1 MAFLL
6 SERAVVPRRLD
17 KKLLPDRAMSTA
29 RDACHDIDKTRAR
42 PQRGQASGKEDR
54 AMNELDFSGKQVLV
68 VGGSSGI
75 GNGIA
80 QAFRGKGARVHV
92 CGTRGSAAD
101 YSASEGSI
109 LEGLDYEK
117 LDVSDA
123 RAIENFKPAFD
134 ALDVL
139 VLAQG
144 AVIYRRGEFEMAGF
158 RKVLEVNLMSLM
170 ACAMRFHSMLR
181 LSGGSLIIVSS
192 TAAYHSTKG
201 NPAYNASKTGAMG
214 LTRTLGQAWAE
225 DGIRVNGIAPGLV
238 DTKMTKVT
246 TSNPK
251 RLEGAIERIPAKRL
265 GTPADMA
272 GAALFLASPLSSYIV
287 GQTLVVDG
295 GLIL

>member
-1 MAFLL
+1 
-6 SERAVVPRRLD
+6 
-17 KKLLPDRAMSTA
+17 
-29 RDACHDIDKTRAR
+29 
-42 PQRGQASGKEDR
+42 
-54 AMNELDFSGKQVLV
+54 MNEIDFGGKQVLV

-80 QAFRGKGARVHV
+80 QAFRAHGARVAV
-92 CGTRGSAAD
+92 CGTRAGAAE
-101 YSASEGSI
+101 YSAEEGSH
-109 LEGLDYEK
+109 LDGLDYSQ
-117 LDVSDA
+117 LDVGDA
-123 RAIENFKPAFD
+123 GAIEKFRPSFER
-134 ALDVL
+134 LDVL

-170 ACAMRFHSMLR
+170 ACATRFHALLR
-181 LSGGSLIIVSS
+181 ASKGSLIIVSS

-201 NPAYNASKTGAMG
+201 NPAYNASKTGALG

-246 TSNPK
+246 TANPK
-251 RLEGAIERIPAKRL
+251 RLEGAIERIPLNRL

>member
-1 MAFLL
+1 MDLGL
-6 SERAVVPRRLD
+6 
-17 KKLLPDRAMSTA
+17 T
-29 RDACHDIDKTRAR
+29 
-42 PQRGQASGKEDR
+42 
-54 AMNELDFSGKQVLV
+54 MNELDFSGKQVLV

-80 QAFRGKGARVHV
+80 QAFRARGARVCV
-92 CGTRGSAAD
+92 CGTRAQAAD
-101 YSASEGSI
+101 YLPGEGSR
-109 LEGLDYEK
+109 LEGLDYVQ
-117 LDVSDA
+117 LDVGA
-123 RAIENFKPAFD
+123 AGAIENFKPAFER
-134 ALDVL
+134 LDVL

-170 ACAMRFHSMLR
+170 ACAGKFHDML
-181 LSGGSLIIVSS
+181 SASKGALIIVSS

-251 RLEGAIERIPAKRL
+251 RLEGAIERIPLKRL

>member
-1 MAFLL
+1 
-6 SERAVVPRRLD
+6 
-17 KKLLPDRAMSTA
+17 
-29 RDACHDIDKTRAR
+29 
-42 PQRGQASGKEDR
+42 
-54 AMNELDFSGKQVLV
+54 MNDLDFSGRQVLV

-80 QAFRGKGARVHV
+80 QAFRANGARVQIS
-92 CGTRGSAAD
+92 GTRARAAD
-101 YSASEGSI
+101 YSPAEGSH
-109 LEGLDYEK
+109 LDGLDYAQ

-123 RAIENFKPAFD
+123 GAIENFEPAFER
-134 ALDVL
+134 LDVL

-158 RKVLEVNLMSLM
+158 RSVIEVNLISLM
-170 ACAMRFHSMLR
+170 ACATKFHASLR
-181 LSGGSLIIVSS
+181 AAKGSLIIVSS

-201 NPAYNASKTGAMG
+201 NPAYNASKTGAVG

-238 DTKMTKVT
+238 DTKMTRVT

-251 RLEGAIERIPAKRL
+251 RLEGAIERIPLKRL

-272 GAALFLASPLSSYIV
+272 GAALFLASPLASYIV

>member
-1 MAFLL
+1 
-6 SERAVVPRRLD
+6 
-17 KKLLPDRAMSTA
+17 
-29 RDACHDIDKTRAR
+29 
-42 PQRGQASGKEDR
+42 
-54 AMNELDFSGKQVLV
+54 MNELDFSGKQVLV

-80 QAFRGKGARVHV
+80 QAFRAHGARVSV
-92 CGTRGSAAD
+92 SGTRASASD
-101 YSASEGSI
+101 YSPAEGSH
-109 LEGLDYEK
+109 LDGLDYAR
-117 LDVSDA
+117 LDVSDPA
-123 RAIENFKPAFD
+123 AIESFRPSFD
-134 ALDVL
+134 RLDVL
-139 VLAQG
+139 VLSQG
-144 AVIYRRGEFEMAGF
+144 AVVYKRGEFEMPGF

-170 ACAMRFHSMLR
+170 ACAGKFHDLLR
-181 LSGGSLIIVSS
+181 AAKGSLIIVSS

-214 LTRTLGQAWAE
+214 LTRTLGEAWAE

-251 RLEGAIERIPAKRL
+251 RLEGAVARIPLKRL

-272 GAALFLASPLSSYIV
+272 GAALFLASPLSAYIV